1 MEEAIMNDSP
11 MAPMSLSRIGV
22 SPVAGSRLG
31 PAQQLEDLWRHGA
44 QPDVQEFIRRQEIH
58 TPAQLVAVLC
68 VDQWQRWHAGQR
80 IPAEKYFETHPALA
94 AAWADSFELVSAE
107 FRIRQELGENPTIQ
121 EYLTRFPQFVAKL
134 HKLETAAAPA
144 TTNLNTPAGRISTA
158 SDVPADRKATSEWPE
173 VPGYQ
178 ILAKLGQ
185 GGMGHVYK
193 ATQERLNRLVALKI
207 IRRESLSQDPRAARR
222 FQREAQAAAQ
232 LSHPNII
239 VIYDFNQSGHT
250 YYIAMEYIEGVDLHQ
265 LVQDYGP
272 LPLPLANDMILQTA
286 QGLQHAHQSGMVH
299 RDIKPSNLM
308 VTLPKLEGGYRP
320 TTAGQ
325 TGLST
330 VLQKSIIKI
339 LDMGTALLVH
349 GVDSDSAKCTQQG
362 ALMGTPDYLAPEQAM
377 DSHAVD
383 IRADLYSLGCT
394 FYYLLT
400 GKPPFGQYPL
410 MKKLMMHQSMLPQ
423 PVREFRSDVSP
434 HIEMVVHR
442 LLAKRPEDRFQ
453 TPAELIEAL
462 TTHRLHMA
470 TLSSPSTKTNGH
482 HGKGHATSA
491 PAALKPLPE
500 DRGSRIED
508 RARPPLSPSS
518 ILHPPS
524 SLPDEGRA
532 DSEPFE
538 TIAVLKGDP
547 SWVVSVAF
555 SPTRNALAS
564 GSLLGNIRL
573 WGFSKGKASSHAAFR
588 GNSNE
593 LHSLAYAPDNRL
605 LASGSGALDGTVCV
619 WDLAQSAP
627 QMKMALS
634 GHRAPV
640 DALAF
645 SPDSALLASGAADKT
660 VRLWDLSAA
669 GPAERAVFKGHDDTI
684 KSLTFTPDGK
694 TVVSG
699 SLDGTVRLW
708 RKGGMWSREMIALIS
723 APRGRS
729 AWGPIHT
736 VTVAPNGQTLA
747 FGGLDQTVQIW
758 DVTADQ
764 PKERAVLQ
772 GHQGVVR
779 LVLFSADGQTLTS
792 VCDSGRIILWDLPS
806 AAKIRHWQLPRMTIC
821 SLAMTHDAR
830 YLAAGLTDGAIQVF
844 RLYPRN
850 QS

>member
-1 MEEAIMNDSP
+1 
-11 MAPMSLSRIGV
+11 MSLSRIAV

-44 QPDVQEFIRRQEIH
+44 QPDVQDFVRRQEIH
-58 TPAQLVAVLC
+58 APAQLVAVLC

-80 IPAEKYFETHPALA
+80 ISAEKYFEMHPALA

-121 EYLTRFPQFVAKL
+121 EYLTRFPQFAAKL
-134 HKLETAAAPA
+134 HKLESIGSSPPA

-158 SDVPADRKATSEWPE
+158 GNVATDRKATSEWPD

-185 GGMGHVYK
+185 GGMGQVYK

-272 LPLPLANDMILQTA
+272 LPMPLANDLILQTA
-286 QGLQHAHQSGMVH
+286 QGLQHAHQAGMVH

-308 VTLPKLEGGYRP
+308 VTLPKLEGGYRQ
-320 TTAGQ
+320 TTAGE

-330 VLQKSIIKI
+330 LLQKSIVKI

-362 ALMGTPDYLAPEQAM
+362 ALMGTPDYLAPEQAI

-423 PVREFRSDVSP
+423 PVREFRQDVSP

-462 TTHRLHMA
+462 TTHQLHTA
-470 TLSSPSTKTNGH
+470 TLSSPTSKTNGRH
-482 HGKGHATSA
+482 SKSRSPSALSPIPSPPAAAGEGKG
-491 PAALKPLPE
+491 E
-500 DRGSRIED
+500 G
-508 RARPPLSPSS
+508 
-518 ILHPPS
+518 
-524 SLPDEGRA
+524 GRA
-532 DSEPFE
+532 GSEPFE

-547 SWVVSVAF
+547 SWVVAVAF

-593 LHSLAYAPDNRL
+593 LHSLAYAPDNRH
-605 LASGSGALDGTVCV
+605 LASGSGALDGTICV

-627 QMKMALS
+627 QMQIALS

-645 SPDSALLASGAADKT
+645 SPDSSLLASGAADKT
-660 VRLWDLSAA
+660 VRLWDLSDA
-669 GPAERAVFKGHDDTI
+669 GPVERAVFKGHDDTI
-684 KSLTFTPDGK
+684 KSVTFTPDAK
-694 TVVSG
+694 TLVSG

-708 RKGGMWSREMIALIS
+708 RKGGMWSREMVAFIS
-723 APRGRS
+723 APRGRP

-736 VTVAPNGQTLA
+736 VAVAPNGQTLA
-747 FGGLDQTVQIW
+747 FGGLDQTVQLW

-764 PKERAVLQ
+764 PKERGVLQ
-772 GHQGVVR
+772 GHPGVVR
-779 LVLFSADGQTLTS
+779 LVLFSADDLTLTS

-806 AAKIRHWQLPRMTIC
+806 AAKIRQWQLPRMTIC
-821 SLAMTHDAR
+821 SLALTHDAR
-830 YLAAGLTDGAIQVF
+830 YLAAGLSDGTIQVF
-844 RLYPRN
+844 RLYPKTA
-850 QS
+850 